1 MKIAIIGTGAMGSI
15 YAARFAKAGYEV
27 IAVDIWQEHVDQI
40 NKDGLV
46 VEGPDGLITAKNVK
60 AHTNFLN
67 LKGCD
72 FYIIATKALDLEKS
86 IEHLKDQVELNSPII
101 TIQNGLGSGD
111 IILKHMPKN
120 HIILGVAEGFGA
132 SIKGPGRIVHTAN
145 KQIRLGSISKRSNK
159 SELQDIV
166 SVWRSGGLKT
176 EIYENIEQLIWEKLL
191 CNVTL
196 SGPCSIFGCNVK
208 ELKNNKEYWAF
219 ALNCM
224 KGLTQ

>member
-120 HIILGVAEGFGA
+120 HVILGVAEGFGA
-132 SIKGPGRIVHTAN
+132 SIKAPGRIVHTAN
-145 KQIRLGSISKRSNK
+145 KRIRLGSISKRSNK
-159 SELQDIV
+159 SKLQDIV

-196 SGPCSIFGCNVK
+196 SGPCSIFGCNVR
-208 ELKNNKEYWAF
+208 ELKNNKEYW
-219 ALNCM
+219 LVP
-224 KGLTQ
+224 

>member
-15 YAARFAKAGYEV
+15 YAARFAKAGCEV

-46 VEGPDGLITAKNVK
+46 VEGPDGRITAKNVK

-120 HIILGVAEGFGA
+120 HVILGVAEGFGA
-132 SIKGPGRIVHTAN
+132 SIKAPRRVVHTAN

-176 EIYENIEQLIWEKLL
+176 EIK
-191 CNVTL
+191 
-196 SGPCSIFGCNVK
+196 PR
-208 ELKNNKEYWAF
+208 
-219 ALNCM
+219 
-224 KGLTQ
+224 